1 MPQTYTEYVPCA
13 KHLLDP
19 KETMNKTDFLVWRIR
34 SLGRLTEKMILAL
47 GPEVIALDRQDKQDT
62 GTPGTGATSQG
73 KKHCH
78 QGDTHTCSGSAKN
91 GVQARRLARQAREP

>member
-62 GTPGTGATSQG
+62 ISFLSFFLQKGFIYRPYKCFAGGSDG
-73 KKHCH
+73 KE
-78 QGDTHTCSGSAKN
+78 SA
-91 GVQARRLARQAREP
+91 